1 MSALRIGIAGLG
13 TVGAST
19 VQLLE
24 QHAEII
30 EKRVG
35 RAIQVTAVSA
45 RSKTIDRG
53 FALDAYRWFDDPV
66 EMTADPDIDVIV
78 ELIGGSDGIAKA
90 LVEKSLANGTT
101 WSAHY

>member
-24 QHAEII
+24 QHAKMIQS
-30 EKRVG
+30 RVG
-35 RAIQVTAVSA
+35 QAVDVTAISA

-53 FALDAYRWFDDPV
+53 FALDSYRWFDDP
-66 EMTADPDIDVIV
+66 
-78 ELIGGSDGIAKA
+78 SK
-90 LVEKSLANGTT
+90 
-101 WSAHY
+101 